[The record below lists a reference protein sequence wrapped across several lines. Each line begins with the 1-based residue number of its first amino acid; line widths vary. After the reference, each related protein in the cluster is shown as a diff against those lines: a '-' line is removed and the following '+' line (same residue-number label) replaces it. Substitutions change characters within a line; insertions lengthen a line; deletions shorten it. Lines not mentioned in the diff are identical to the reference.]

1 MDTGLFSYKSFMPA
15 AILTALLATSC
26 SNDIDVVGDFNEPD
40 EQTLVFS
47 MRTPSGEKV
56 SYSRADGTAL
66 HDEPEYVVKS
76 LQLYEYEVT
85 ETDGEKTTSLSR
97 ILSYPT
103 GTGKNVID
111 LKDGGDGSYSFSIVI
126 PADYKNRTFTYR
138 VVANNATTSVKTGD
152 SVEKFRDNWFSAV
165 ILKNTTVQP
174 ETSYGED
181 GDETATP
188 AEPITVSPKGDA
200 LADSKK
206 GIAMT
211 GSAKAKTSGS
221 DEITIGQTTQC
232 EVELT
237 RIVSRIDLRYAT
249 PNLKLTKVELRR
261 APVKTYLWPRFSEDG
276 TTPLYAEVDTLKI
289 DLNSMLT
296 LPDYYLNDEGHEA
309 EKAAGID
316 LKKAF
321 YMYERANTEENS
333 AYVHLEYMVNA
344 NSTEYKGVL
353 DVPFRRTSGDK
364 AYIDTKRNHLY
375 TIVLGNNDDPV
386 SGKVSATL
394 IVDDWNL
401 VEIDEPITD

>member
-1 MDTGLFSYKSFMPA
+1 MKGKIAYYKSFMPA

-26 SNDIDVVGDFNEPD
+26 SNDIDVVGDFNEPA
-40 EQTLVFS
+40 EQTLIFS
-47 MRTPSGEKV
+47 IRTPSGEKV
-56 SYSRADGTAL
+56 SYSRADGAVL
-66 HDEPEYVVKS
+66 HDEPEYAVKS

-85 ETDGEKTTSLSR
+85 ENEEGEKTTSLCR

-111 LKDGGDGSYSFSIVI
+111 LTDGGDGSYSFSIVI
-126 PADYKNRTFTYR
+126 PADYKNRTFTYC

-152 SVEKFRDNWFSAV
+152 PVEKFRDECFSAV

-174 ETSYGED
+174 ETDAEVDGEVP
-181 GDETATP
+181 P
-188 AEPITVSPKGDA
+188 AEPITVSPNGDA
-200 LADSKK
+200 LSTPEK

-211 GSAKAKTSGS
+211 GTAKAKTSGS

-249 PNLKLTKVELRR
+249 PNLKLIKVELRR
-261 APVKTYLWPRFSEDG
+261 APVKTYLWPHFGEDG

-289 DLNSMLT
+289 DLNSTLT

-321 YMYERANTEENS
+321 YMYERTNTEENS